1 MEQMTQIDRLGGV
14 LIYAIVALFNAAGH
28 WFPWPVWPGVTN
40 ERGQLQRVLAYCYG
54 VGSIVGGVILRCVLW
69 LLMDVISVA
78 VERVIGVVLL
88 TVVAAAL
95 GTLVPY
101 AVDEILEHKALVKD
115 VEDYESSIEG

>member
-1 MEQMTQIDRLGGV
+1 
-14 LIYAIVALFNAAGH
+14 
-28 WFPWPVWPGVTN
+28 
-40 ERGQLQRVLAYCYG
+40 
-54 VGSIVGGVILRCVLW
+54 VGGVILRCVLW

-95 GTLVPY
+95 GALVPY